1 MKQIWKWLCGRATK
15 TLKIYILIPL
25 ILIVVSITALESY
38 YITEK
43 VTEIVRQR
51 VLETQRKSNEQ
62 VLCEIDR
69 YF

>member
-1 MKQIWKWLCGRATK
+1 MKQIWKWLCGRATQ

-43 VTEIVRQR
+43 VTEDCAPAR
-51 VLETQRKSNEQ
+51 VGDAREKQ
-62 VLCEIDR
+62 
-69 YF
+69 